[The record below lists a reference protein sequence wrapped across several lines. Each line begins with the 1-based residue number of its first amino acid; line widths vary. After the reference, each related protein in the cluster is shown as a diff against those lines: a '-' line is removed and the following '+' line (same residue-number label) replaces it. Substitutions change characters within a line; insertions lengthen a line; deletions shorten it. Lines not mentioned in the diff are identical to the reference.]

1 MPQLK
6 KRFSIFYTKAK
17 NLTEQVVENLKEQ
30 WKVPDEI
37 SNSQLVTALI
47 PDMLRLLFQKNF
59 GYADCFMLG
68 NSISENAI
76 KRSPVVLALADSIGE
91 FLSHKADLK
100 INEYNTQLLGVSLYK
115 ILNVI
120 DYPYVPRKI
129 LLCARNGKSS
139 AQIIAKDIVRRL
151 GDWWIGKME
160 IYPFYDARKLPV
172 ENYDWVI
179 GSFNSYAY
187 HYTWSYLY
195 VHAMMTPE
203 DIEQVRRQVLLS
215 GYDLF
220 YSAQQLKWDELA
232 VHRDFSIYGIQSIFQ
247 LLSYQWGKDINSKEV
262 LNQFF
267 MDPRHLRVRNQLLCV
282 IVPSEYTEKR
292 IFDLYFLKKGL
303 EYEEEMVRAVL
314 FIAIDFQ
321 ESIVSMRFLENG
333 IRYLQDD
340 FEQLSPKLTTASVME
355 VLIDGVRKRL

>member
-1 MPQLK
+1 
-6 KRFSIFYTKAK
+6 
-17 NLTEQVVENLKEQ
+17 
-30 WKVPDEI
+30 
-37 SNSQLVTALI
+37 
-47 PDMLRLLFQKNF
+47 
-59 GYADCFMLG
+59 
-68 NSISENAI
+68 
-76 KRSPVVLALADSIGE
+76 
-91 FLSHKADLK
+91 
-100 INEYNTQLLGVSLYK
+100 
-115 ILNVI
+115 
-120 DYPYVPRKI
+120 
-129 LLCARNGKSS
+129 
-139 AQIIAKDIVRRL
+139 
-151 GDWWIGKME
+151 ME

-187 HYTWSYLY
+187 HYTWSYLH

-292 IFDLYFLKKGL
+292 IFDLYFLKKDWNMKKKWYGQFYL
-303 EYEEEMVRAVL
+303 LPLIFRNQL
-314 FIAIDFQ
+314 FQCVFWKMG
-321 ESIVSMRFLENG
+321 SG
-333 IRYLQDD
+333 ISRMILNNCHQN
-340 FEQLSPKLTTASVME
+340 
-355 VLIDGVRKRL
+355 

>member
-1 MPQLK
+1 MGF
-6 KRFSIFYTKAK
+6 RVF
-17 NLTEQVVENLKEQ
+17 
-30 WKVPDEI
+30 
-37 SNSQLVTALI
+37 
-47 PDMLRLLFQKNF
+47 
-59 GYADCFMLG
+59 
-68 NSISENAI
+68 
-76 KRSPVVLALADSIGE
+76 
-91 FLSHKADLK
+91 
-100 INEYNTQLLGVSLYK
+100 
-115 ILNVI
+115 
-120 DYPYVPRKI
+120 
-129 LLCARNGKSS
+129 
-139 AQIIAKDIVRRL
+139 
-151 GDWWIGKME
+151 
-160 IYPFYDARKLPV
+160 
-172 ENYDWVI
+172 
-179 GSFNSYAY
+179 
-187 HYTWSYLY
+187 
-195 VHAMMTPE
+195 
-203 DIEQVRRQVLLS
+203 
-215 GYDLF
+215 
-220 YSAQQLKWDELA
+220 
-232 VHRDFSIYGIQSIFQ
+232 FQ